1 MPAERILEVVA
12 IVSDDIV
19 DDLVVFDK
27 VLTRVKLRVVS
38 WWTKVRCLARSD
50 MISDVGLGCGFKMD
64 QLSRLKLSCADEFLV
79 ACMEAFFVS

>member
-27 VLTRVKLRVVS
+27 VLTRGS
-38 WWTKVRCLARSD
+38 
-50 MISDVGLGCGFKMD
+50 
-64 QLSRLKLSCADEFLV
+64 
-79 ACMEAFFVS
+79 